1 MGNLIQITIV
11 LLYIQNLVNMANM
24 CDNDFYA
31 YGSEETIKVIEDF
44 LIEEFN
50 AYTDNQ
56 GDELFAEFESR
67 WTFPES
73 EMNDLY
79 NKITDKKELW
89 MRCLSVEY
97 GNMYHALYG
106 CDEDGW
112 KEY

>member
-1 MGNLIQITIV
+1 
-11 LLYIQNLVNMANM
+11 
-24 CDNDFYA
+24 
-31 YGSEETIKVIEDF
+31 
-44 LIEEFN
+44 
-50 AYTDNQ
+50 
-56 GDELFAEFESR
+56 
-67 WTFPES
+67 
-73 EMNDLY
+73 MNDLY